1 MPHLRRDKDVREL
14 APGGQAEPG
23 AVEEGAEDDH
33 GASLHDTGGLRSMNL
48 IDLVEQAHAV
58 VRVWDGDWLV
68 DVVPVRYP
76 EMPAPLSEP
85 VVVRG
90 SAREARK

>member
-1 MPHLRRDKDVREL
+1 
-14 APGGQAEPG
+14 
-23 AVEEGAEDDH
+23 
-33 GASLHDTGGLRSMNL
+33 MNL

>member
-1 MPHLRRDKDVREL
+1 
-14 APGGQAEPG
+14 
-23 AVEEGAEDDH
+23 
-33 GASLHDTGGLRSMNL
+33 MNL

-76 EMPAPLSEP
+76 EMLTFSSELAYTGRATRHSDWSLSVP
-85 VVVRG
+85 PPIIPSRPPSTPQSTCRNDSIRQKG
-90 SAREARK
+90 GLSAWPG